1 LVRQYTAF
9 YPPIFSVFQ
18 GFKAYVTLRPTFSVD
33 IFCAVIDNFGD
44 AGVCWRLARQL
55 ASEHG
60 CAVRLWLDRPEV
72 LAALL
77 PALLPAMRHSDA
89 EQSVEGVWI
98 GNWRDGAVAEPG
110 DVVIEAFACNP
121 PDSFIARMAS
131 RKRPPVWINLEYL
144 SAEDWVEGSH
154 LLPSKHPQ
162 LGLLKHF
169 YFPGFTART
178 GGLLKEAGLD
188 AMRQAFQADSEL
200 QRGFWRDCGV
210 PEPPAQAL
218 KVSLFAYENAAL
230 TGLLDAWAQSAQ
242 PVYCAV
248 PLGRSLP
255 AIAAWSGADLLA
267 GSVIK
272 RGNLQ
277 LVVLPF
283 LSQPHYDRLLW
294 ACDLNFVRG
303 EDSFVRAQWAQR
315 PFVWHIYQQEEDA
328 HQIKLDAFLTR
339 YEAGLDSAARLA
351 LRGFWH
357 AWEAQQ
363 GAAECWPAVL
373 EQLPVL
379 HRHAKDWVDEIK
391 KHGDLSSK
399 LLIFCADLVE

>member
-1 LVRQYTAF
+1 M
-9 YPPIFSVFQ
+9 
-18 GFKAYVTLRPTFSVD
+18 YVTARPALGID

-55 ASEHG
+55 ANEHG
-60 CAVRLWLDRPEV
+60 CVVRLWLDRPEV
-72 LAALL
+72 LAALV
-77 PALLPAMRHSDA
+77 PAMRLNEDGR
-89 EQSVEGVWI
+89 SVEGVWI
-98 GNWRDGAVAEPG
+98 GNWRDGAAVEPA

-121 PDSFIARMAS
+121 PDSYIARMAA
-131 RKRPPVWINLEYL
+131 RERPPVWINLEYL

-154 LLPSKHPQ
+154 LLPSKHPR

-178 GGLLKEAGLD
+178 GGLLKEVGLD
-188 AMRQAFQADSEL
+188 PARQAFEADSEA
-200 QRGFWRDCGV
+200 QRGFWHDCGV
-210 PEPPAQAL
+210 PEPQPGAL
-218 KVSLFAYENAAL
+218 RVSLFAYENAAL
-230 TGLLDAWAQSAQ
+230 PDLLETWGQGTQ

-255 AIAAWSGADLLA
+255 AIAAWSGADLQA
-267 GSVIK
+267 GSVVT
-272 RGNLQ
+272 RGSLQ
-277 LVVLPF
+277 LVVLSF

-339 YEAGLDSAARLA
+339 YEEDLEVAAKQA

-363 GAAECWPAVL
+363 GAAECWPALAGQLSVL
-373 EQLPVL
+373 RQ
-379 HRHAKDWVDEIK
+379 HAKDWAEDIT

-399 LLIFCADLVE
+399 LLIFCKDLVE